1 MVKGKVL
8 KDEDDL
14 SKVAGLKEGA
24 TIMMMGTAEE
34 KGLKEP
40 EKPIKFL
47 EDMTAEEKAA
57 ALHEKAQI
65 VLPAGL
71 ENLGNTCYMNST
83 VQCLSRVK
91 ELKAALKNMKP
102 PQLDQM
108 GAGGGLD
115 GHTAL
120 ALAGGQLMKDLEVKG
135 FSYPPAQFVNTL
147 RQVYPIFNETTDK
160 GHHKQQDADE
170 CYQSIVQAWRAP
182 LKTANNDEDLIGSL
196 FEIEMLT
203 EMQN

>member
-1 MVKGKVL
+1 MNVKWGKQVLSNVECDTGQDVLTFRTILYTLSNVPVDKQKIMVKGKVL

-83 VQCLSRVK
+83 V
-91 ELKAALKNMKP
+91 
-102 PQLDQM
+102 
-108 GAGGGLD
+108 
-115 GHTAL
+115 
-120 ALAGGQLMKDLEVKG
+120 
-135 FSYPPAQFVNTL
+135 
-147 RQVYPIFNETTDK
+147 
-160 GHHKQQDADE
+160 
-170 CYQSIVQAWRAP
+170 
-182 LKTANNDEDLIGSL
+182 
-196 FEIEMLT
+196 
-203 EMQN
+203 